1 LLAASRGLPDDHTMQ
16 NESAARAVA
25 LITGVGR
32 RSGIGAAIAQRLA
45 DDGWD
50 VATTYWS
57 PYDDRMPWGRDAD
70 DSGAILTSGGRTVR
84 IEADLEDATTA
95 ARVFNEVEERL
106 GPVTALVLCHAESVD
121 SDILNTT
128 VDSFNRHF
136 AVNARASWL
145 LVAEHGRRYRGASG
159 AGRIVALTS
168 DHTVGNLP
176 YGASKGALD
185 RIVLAAA
192 REFAHLRITANV
204 INPGPINT
212 GWMTPQQVEHVIA
225 RNPRGRAGQPSDT
238 AALVAFLCSPDGE
251 WINGQLLHSDGGLE
265 A

>member
-1 LLAASRGLPDDHTMQ
+1 MQ
-16 NESAARAVA
+16 NGSPTRPIA
-25 LITGVGR
+25 LVTGVGR
-32 RSGIGAAIAQRLA
+32 REGIAAAIVQRLA

-50 VATTYWS
+50 VATTYWA
-57 PYDDRMPWGRDAD
+57 PYDDRMPWGRDPDNPAATIRSD
-70 DSGAILTSGGRTVR
+70 GRTMS
-84 IEADLEDATTA
+84 IEADLEDAATA
-95 ARVFNEVEERL
+95 GRVFDEVETQL
-106 GPVTALVLCHAESVD
+106 GPVTALVLCHSESVD

-128 VDSFNRHF
+128 VESFDRHF
-136 AVNARASWL
+136 AVNTRASWQL
-145 LVAEHGRRYRGASG
+145 IAEHGRRYRAAPG

-176 YGASKGALD
+176 YGASKDALD

-225 RNPRGRAGQPSDT
+225 RNPRGRAGQPTDT

-251 WINGQLLHSDGGLE
+251 WINGQLLHADGGLE
-265 A
+265 S